1 MKKLIVFFI
10 MLVTLFSLSSCVT
23 SNGGKT
29 YVSGDFKYKINSN
42 SGEIMLIGFS
52 DEGKTK
58 ETIVLP
64 TMIGKRKVTT
74 IGYLVDFTIDDGNGV
89 WKADFRVSSYNK
101 IYFHSFITK
110 YNINS
115 DYGIYWDADIDNL
128 KVFYGRNFN
137 ENNLMLDND
146 LLISKC
152 YIPMICKEN
161 NEDKTLYNYN
171 NANVVYYLNDD
182 TNDTFFADDCD
193 GTKVNVIPPDPY
205 RDGYEFMG
213 WYKEKEGINKFDFDN
228 DIIPNKQYDSNNNYI
243 FKETSIYAKWESSAK

>member
-1 MKKLIVFFI
+1 MKKIIKIVFILIIVF
-10 MLVTLFSLSSCVT
+10 TLSSCVT

-74 IGYLVDFTIDDGNGV
+74 IGYLIDFMLDDGNGT
-89 WKADFRVSSYNK
+89 WHGDFSGASFKKLY
-101 IYFHSFITK
+101 IHSFINKAKNLNEMNLINGVDLTIVK
-110 YNINS
+110 VYLPKVLSSTLMTAKEEYIHNFYLPKTAKIGYEDYAYN
-115 DYGIYWDADIDNL
+115 
-128 KVFYGRNFN
+128 R
-137 ENNLMLDND
+137 
-146 LLISKC
+146 
-152 YIPMICKEN
+152 
-161 NEDKTLYNYN
+161 YN

-182 TNDTFFADDCD
+182 TNDTFFVDDCD

-205 RDGYEFMG
+205 REGYKFLG
-213 WYKEKEGINKFDFDN
+213 WYKEKETINKFDFEK
-228 DIIPNKQYDSNNNYI
+228 DIIPSKQYDSSNNYI
-243 FKETSIYAKWESSAK
+243 FNETSIYAKWGD